1 MKLTRCLMVG
11 LYGIENSGVR
21 HLTSMLKQRGG
32 YRADLM
38 FFKDWRHNRVE
49 WPVGCGHRA
58 ESWWPQAPTVNRP
71 GRSGAGRFASI
82 STTFPS
88 SSSS

>member
-49 WPVGCGHRA
+49 WPTEDEYGLLVDLIERDRVHALRDLIKRA
-58 ESWWPQAPTVNRP
+58 RAAEPPHIRCE
-71 GRSGAGRFASI
+71 
-82 STTFPS
+82 
-88 SSSS
+88 